1 MLSDSSLINLDLR
14 FILHV
19 LSIEMQH
26 SLFHLLSLYG
36 DIIEITVKRNLK
48 MKGQA
53 FVVFSDVDNAMK
65 AMHDLQDHMFFE
77 KRLVNMNF
85 VNDFR
90 RFNTQKQHLTLP

>member
-1 MLSDSSLINLDLR
+1 
-14 FILHV
+14 
-19 LSIEMQH
+19 MQH

-53 FVVFSDVDNAMK
+53 FVVFSDVENAMK

-77 KRLVNMNF
+77 KRLVSINSLMI
-85 VNDFR
+85 VGDSVC
-90 RFNTQKQHLTLP
+90 